1 MSEKSR
7 SIGGLHSWRSSG
19 ISSRRHHGPLA
30 RPQGPRERNAS
41 LVCELL
47 GFICLTRADHL
58 PCRSN
63 RCRLLVN
70 AARPHSSTSRVPTTR
85 CGWCDLEIVSIN
97 PKPFAQAGNHPA
109 FSTAPTGKHRPHR
122 SQLSHRSA
130 GYSALI
136 AGRGRPA
143 RHALRPVDSGLRRKR
158 LLMPPRRRYEG
169 CLSGSAGSGALRRP
183 LPVNDG
189 DDPRTRFRLETNTV
203 GNPPLLPRL

>member
-19 ISSRRHHGPLA
+19 ISSRRRLGSLA
-30 RPQGPRERNAS
+30 RPQCPRERNAS

-47 GFICLTRADHL
+47 GCICLTRADRL
-58 PCRSN
+58 LCRSN
-63 RCRLLVN
+63 RSRLLVN
-70 AARPHSSTSRVPTTR
+70 AANPHSSTSRVPTTR

-97 PKPFAQAGNHPA
+97 PKAFARVGNHPA

-136 AGRGRPA
+136 ASTRTTGTLSTRTTGTRA
-143 RHALRPVDSGLRRKR
+143 
-158 LLMPPRRRYEG
+158 PPG
-169 CLSGSAGSGALRRP
+169 
-183 LPVNDG
+183 
-189 DDPRTRFRLETNTV
+189 RFRT
-203 GNPPLLPRL
+203 PPKTIAHAAASAI